1 MTQDPQPIASAE
13 FANVDQKER
22 LKTLR
27 DLLKRDL
34 VERDDAVKLA
44 LLAALAGEHLLLI
57 GPPGTAKS
65 LVARRLRLA
74 FADDRYFERLLT
86 RFTVPEE
93 LFGPLSIQ
101 ALEQDRY
108 ERQTKGYLPTSS
120 IAFLDEIFKA
130 NSAILNALL
139 TLLNER
145 EFDNGM
151 ERQKTPLVAVIGASN
166 ELPEGE
172 ELDALYDRF
181 LLRLHVGPVGEE
193 GFMQLLNLRGEP
205 SPEIDL
211 GLRLTAEDL
220 LAVRQASQAV
230 VLAPEVTK
238 LLVELRAFC
247 QAEGIPVS
255 DRRWRKIVKLLQ
267 TSAVT
272 NGRNEASIWDCWLLQ
287 HCLWNQPEQRQKVYA
302 WYAERVGASRVMD
315 PSALVRVVALFE
327 RQLQRDKTNQSQ
339 CRDQRGRLLYLDDDG
354 ARTTRTGGMR
364 RGKRNNAELFLAP
377 DKATTDNPA
386 YSHLRPVDRQN
397 HGEGYTREELADLY
411 VSSHQKFE
419 NWGGKSKYLDDKANH
434 FIVHG
439 EYTPVVEPQR
449 HKQAYV
455 DHQIGELNRHHTT
468 LGAYL
473 ADHQRITHEL
483 VATVSGHLWL
493 DPAFLEP
500 ASVHLRNSGQ
510 VATDLQRRLG
520 ALVDGFTQLPTES
533 DVEFRERDSLSD
545 FDADLDDFDLD
556 DMDLLGNEDGLDLDE
571 DEDHGVSCNQ

>member
-13 FANVDQKER
+13 SANVDQKER

-220 LAVRQASQAV
+220 LAVRQASQEV

-287 HCLWNQPEQRQKVYA
+287 HCLWNQPEERQKVYA

-315 PSALVRVVALFE
+315 PSALVRVVAIYE
-327 RQLQRDKTNQSQ
+327 RQLKLDKAQQAQRLDAKGKPLYMDDEGKLTPASGGKKRAVQ
-339 CRDQRGRLLYLDDDG
+339 GTKYLYLAPSGAKVPSRSYGWDDLTD
-354 ARTTRTGGMR
+354 RTKKG
-364 RGKRNNAELFLAP
+364 
-377 DKATTDNPA
+377 
-386 YSHLRPVDRQN
+386 H
-397 HGEGYTREELADLY
+397 GYTEEGLAEIY
-411 VSSHQKFE
+411 VLERGNTMVQFAEWSGRQAYLAEKS
-419 NWGGKSKYLDDKANH
+419 NWMMKEGKNSPAM
-434 FIVHG
+434 
-439 EYTPVVEPQR
+439 EPLR
-449 HKQAYV
+449 HKQAYIDRQV
-455 DHQIGELNRHHTT
+455 QSLQQHANAIGEFQSAFNQHLDDLR
-468 LGAYL
+468 
-473 ADHQRITHEL
+473 
-483 VATVSGHLWL
+483 ATVAHHLWL
-493 DPAFLEP
+493 DPLFREP
-500 ASVHLRNSGQ
+500 AEVQLKQTGTLVDQLSKRVN
-510 VATDLQRRLG
+510 
-520 ALVDGFTQLPTES
+520 ALVEGFGGLPVEQVITDVDGT
-533 DVEFRERDSLSD
+533 
-545 FDADLDDFDLD
+545 AGDDEAE
-556 DMDLLGNEDGLDLDE
+556 G
-571 DEDHGVSCNQ
+571 

>member
-1 MTQDPQPIASAE
+1 MTQDPQPVAA
-13 FANVDQKER
+13 AKPTTLDQKER

-172 ELDALYDRF
+172 ELVALYDRF

-211 GLRLTAEDL
+211 GLRLTTEDL

-315 PSALVRVVALFE
+315 PSALVRVVAIYE
-327 RQLQRDKTNQSQ
+327 RQLKLDKAQQAQRLDAKGKPLYIGDDGKVTPDSGGK
-339 CRDQRGRLLYLDDDG
+339 RRAVRGTQNLYLAPSG
-354 ARTTRTGGMR
+354 AQARSNQYGGMQVQDR
-364 RGKRNNAELFLAP
+364 INSGQGYTEVELGELFVADSRIGLVQFTHWSGR
-377 DKATTDNPA
+377 KA
-386 YSHLRPVDRQN
+386 Y
-397 HGEGYTREELADLY
+397 LADK
-411 VSSHQKFE
+411 S
-419 NWGGKSKYLDDKANH
+419 NWMMKEGKHA
-434 FIVHG
+434 
-439 EYTPVVEPQR
+439 PAMEPLR

-455 DHQIGELNRHHTT
+455 DQQVQSLQQHANAIKEFQKSFTQHLDDLR
-468 LGAYL
+468 
-473 ADHQRITHEL
+473 
-483 VATVSGHLWL
+483 ATVAHHLWL
-493 DPAFLEP
+493 DPTFREP
-500 ASVHLRNSGQ
+500 AEVQLKQTGTLVDQLSKRVN
-510 VATDLQRRLG
+510 
-520 ALVDGFTQLPTES
+520 ALVEGFGGLPVEQVITGVDGT
-533 DVEFRERDSLSD
+533 
-545 FDADLDDFDLD
+545 AGDDEAE
-556 DMDLLGNEDGLDLDE
+556 G
-571 DEDHGVSCNQ
+571 